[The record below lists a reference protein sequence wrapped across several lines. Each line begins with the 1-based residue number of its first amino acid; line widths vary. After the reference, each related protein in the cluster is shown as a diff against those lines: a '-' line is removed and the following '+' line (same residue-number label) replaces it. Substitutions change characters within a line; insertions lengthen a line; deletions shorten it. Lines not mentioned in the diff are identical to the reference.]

1 MIIMFLISLVL
12 LCLVIPNLKVKK
24 RIRPNEYTRW
34 SEYKWEYLGRYKLK
48 VWKYIILFIVLLIP
62 LVNIIC
68 SIIGFILL
76 CVPIKCFENKGD
88 EGWDLEETV
97 IYLEWSD
104 KISSF
109 LNKEI

>member
-1 MIIMFLISLVL
+1 MIIMLLISLVL
-12 LCLVIPNLKVKK
+12 LILVIPNLKVKK
-24 RIRPNEYTRW
+24 RIRPNAYTEW
-34 SEYKWEYLGRYKLK
+34 GEWEYLGRYKLK
-48 VWKYIILFIVLLIP
+48 VWKYILLFIILLIP
-62 LVNIIC
+62 LANIVC

-76 CVPIKCFENKGD
+76 CVPTKCFENEGS

-97 IYLEWSD
+97 IYLEWSN

>member
-1 MIIMFLISLVL
+1 MLLISLVL
-12 LCLVIPNLKVKK
+12 LVLVIPNLKVKK
-24 RIRPNEYTRW
+24 RTRPNTYTEW
-34 SEYKWEYLGRYKLK
+34 SECEWKYLGRYKLK
-48 VWKYIILFIVLLIP
+48 VWKYIILFIILLIP
-62 LVNIIC
+62 FVNIIC

-76 CVPIKCFENKGD
+76 CVPIRCFENESC

-97 IYLEWSD
+97 IYLEWSN